1 MLCKGEIAY
10 DTFILD
16 VREREIISW
25 RVVARADIGDG
36 DIRDMTLEAVD
47 ARFGGC
53 RAQKPYSV

>member
-1 MLCKGEIAY
+1 MLCKGEIAC

-36 DIRDMTLEAVD
+36 DIRDMTLEAVET
-47 ARFGGC
+47 RFGGC
-53 RAQKPYSV
+53 RAQKPHSV